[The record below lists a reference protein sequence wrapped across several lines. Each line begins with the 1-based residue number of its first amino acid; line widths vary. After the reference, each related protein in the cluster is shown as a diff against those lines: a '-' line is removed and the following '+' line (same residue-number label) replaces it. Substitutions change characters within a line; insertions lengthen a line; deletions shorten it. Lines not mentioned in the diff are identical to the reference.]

1 MKFLKSYTRRI
12 NFTIFSLSQFFTMV
26 HELCTILQL
35 QFNILLWKFSQI
47 IINIYIYA
55 IPTFHF
61 LQFIQW
67 YLALAIRIHPR
78 ISTIPQFYEFS
89 TIPQTSNFTFP
100 QVCTF
105 PLISRTNMPQYH
117 LAGFYTPAHR
127 HNIYT
132 QFENS
137 ICARVILP
145 SHFTVPYLSIEKN
158 TTTH

>member
-1 MKFLKSYTRRI
+1 MQFQLSIFHNSFNRI
-12 NFTIFSLSQFFTMV
+12 SLLRYEFILEFPQF
-26 HELCTILQL
+26 H
-35 QFNILLWKFSQI
+35 N
-47 IINIYIYA
+47 
-55 IPTFHF
+55 
-61 LQFIQW
+61 
-67 YLALAIRIHPR
+67 
-78 ISTIPQFYEFS
+78 STIPQFYEFS
-89 TIPQTSNFTFP
+89 TIPQTCNFTFA

>member
-1 MKFLKSYTRRI
+1 MQ
-12 NFTIFSLSQFFTMV
+12 FSHYHNDRQITNNAQFYNYNLTFYYQNCHKLLSTY
-26 HELCTILQL
+26 
-35 QFNILLWKFSQI
+35 
-47 IINIYIYA
+47 IYICNSNFPFST
-55 IPTFHF
+55 IHSIVSRFCDTNSSSNFHN
-61 LQFIQW
+61 
-67 YLALAIRIHPR
+67 
-78 ISTIPQFYEFS
+78 STIPQFYEFS
-89 TIPQTSNFTFP
+89 TIPQTCNFTFA